1 MHNIFLTP
9 SLSLA
14 CPFLLPSN
22 KNGDAAFD
30 LCIPMYELILT
41 FLLFRRCILQLL
53 QGSTELVGTR
63 GALLTTADAI
73 DAGDDI
79 VDLLTTNQLADALQ
93 VAMTATQEED
103 LLDDVVLVGS
113 HVDEFRTGAFCL
125 VLYVLCFH
133 KSDLFCLIR

>member
-1 MHNIFLTP
+1 M
-9 SLSLA
+9 
-14 CPFLLPSN
+14 
-22 KNGDAAFD
+22 
-30 LCIPMYELILT
+30 
-41 FLLFRRCILQLL
+41 L

-79 VDLLTTNQLADALQ
+79 VDLLATYQLADALQ

-133 KSDLFCLIR
+133 NSDLFLLIR